1 MSSNIKNSKPQPRRI
16 GIVGS
21 GIAGLSAAWAL
32 SKHHDVTLF
41 DKNNYFGGHAN
52 TVRIDLQ
59 GEGFDVDTGF
69 IVYNDVNYP
78 HLVNLFD
85 SLSVNTCA
93 SDMSFSAS
101 LDDGQFEYS
110 GSGFGGLLA
119 QRKNMVSP
127 RFWRMLKGIRRFY
140 KNAHRYMSEDLS
152 GLTIGQLLN
161 RENYSQTFKED
172 HLLPMASAIWSTA
185 DSDILAYPSG
195 AFLRFFENHG
205 LLRLHDR
212 PQWRTVAGGSKQYV
226 RLLLKDS
233 QIKTHKECHITEV
246 RREANAAYCHDNQG
260 NVHEFDEIVMAT
272 HADEALALLKD
283 PTALE
288 RKVLS
293 LFKYSNNV
301 ACLHTDPALMP
312 HTKKAWASWNYM
324 RGHKL
329 EAPSGVCITYWMNNL
344 QPLPTSKDIF
354 VTLNPEIPP
363 KTSHI
368 YGEYSYKHPIFSPQ
382 TDSAQSLSISLQ
394 GSHRT
399 WYCGSYLGHGFHEDG
414 IQSGLWV
421 AGQLGSP
428 PPWRDHVGYNRLPS
442 SYD

>member
-1 MSSNIKNSKPQPRRI
+1 
-16 GIVGS
+16 
-21 GIAGLSAAWAL
+21 
-32 SKHHDVTLF
+32 
-41 DKNNYFGGHAN
+41 
-52 TVRIDLQ
+52 
-59 GEGFDVDTGF
+59 
-69 IVYNDVNYP
+69 
-78 HLVNLFD
+78 
-85 SLSVNTCA
+85 
-93 SDMSFSAS
+93 
-101 LDDGQFEYS
+101 
-110 GSGFGGLLA
+110 
-119 QRKNMVSP
+119 
-127 RFWRMLKGIRRFY
+127 
-140 KNAHRYMSEDLS
+140 
-152 GLTIGQLLN
+152 
-161 RENYSQTFKED
+161 
-172 HLLPMASAIWSTA
+172 
-185 DSDILAYPSG
+185 
-195 AFLRFFENHG
+195 
-205 LLRLHDR
+205 
-212 PQWRTVAGGSKQYV
+212 
-226 RLLLKDS
+226 
-233 QIKTHKECHITEV
+233 
-246 RREANAAYCHDNQG
+246 
-260 NVHEFDEIVMAT
+260 
-272 HADEALALLKD
+272 
-283 PTALE
+283 
-288 RKVLS
+288 
-293 LFKYSNNV
+293 
-301 ACLHTDPALMP
+301 MP